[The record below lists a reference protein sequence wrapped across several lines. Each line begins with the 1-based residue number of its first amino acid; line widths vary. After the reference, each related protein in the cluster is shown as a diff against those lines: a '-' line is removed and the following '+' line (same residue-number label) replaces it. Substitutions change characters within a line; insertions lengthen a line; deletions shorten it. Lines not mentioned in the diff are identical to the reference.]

1 MLDRRFAIAPMM
13 DWTDRHCRVFHRLM
27 SRHALL
33 YTEML
38 TTGAIIHGDR
48 ARQLFESV
56 MRQRLERFGVNA
68 DFALASNPCF
78 INNERSIVPH
88 LSPDWTWRAMIVIAV
103 AALAVA
109 LAATL
114 VAWRAYRLT
123 KEESSGDHDLMEIGA
138 GRTRFLALWGICL
151 GAGSA
156 LIIMTT
162 LAFFAL
168 PRCAG

>member
-1 MLDRRFAIAPMM
+1 MSSADPHVSHHPAPQRQVLPPRQSFFA
-13 DWTDRHCRVFHRLM
+13 VFGGPL
-27 SRHALL
+27 AWFL
-33 YTEML
+33 
-38 TTGAIIHGDR
+38 
-48 ARQLFESV
+48 QL
-56 MRQRLERFGVNA
+56 NA

-138 GRTRFLALWGICL
+138 GRTRFLALWGTCL

>member
-1 MLDRRFAIAPMM
+1 MSSADPHASHHPAPQRHVLPPRQSFFA
-13 DWTDRHCRVFHRLM
+13 VFGGPL
-27 SRHALL
+27 AWFL
-33 YTEML
+33 
-38 TTGAIIHGDR
+38 
-48 ARQLFESV
+48 QL
-56 MRQRLERFGVNA
+56 NA

>member
-1 MLDRRFAIAPMM
+1 MSSADPRVSHHPAPQRQVLPRQSFFA
-13 DWTDRHCRVFHRLM
+13 VFGGPL
-27 SRHALL
+27 AWFL
-33 YTEML
+33 
-38 TTGAIIHGDR
+38 
-48 ARQLFESV
+48 QL
-56 MRQRLERFGVNA
+56 NA

-138 GRTRFLALWGICL
+138 GRTRFLALWGTCL